1 MAVKLDGAEG
11 AWRELA
17 EEVFA
22 GVKEW
27 RQQHPQA
34 TFAEIE
40 RAVDERWATAR
51 ARLVQ
56 DLALASAATDPGG
69 RVLAERPRCAECGG
83 VLEGRGRQT
92 REVRTAYERTVRLE
106 RGYAACPSCG
116 AGLFPPG

>member
-1 MAVKLDGAEG
+1 MAVRLDGAEG

-17 EEVFA
+17 DEVFA

-27 RQQHPQA
+27 RQQHPKA

-56 DLALASAATDPGG
+56 DLALASAAADPLG
-69 RVLAERPRCAECGG
+69 RSVERPRCADCGEA
-83 VLEGRGRQT
+83 LEGRGRQT
-92 REVRTAYERTVRLE
+92 REVRTAHERTVRLE